1 MRAFLVPLMTA
12 VLLLTSL
19 APARAASP
27 PASPHD
33 EKVPID
39 PALVMGT
46 LPNGLHYII
55 RQHKNPEGRV
65 SIWLHVSTGS
75 FNETESTRGLAHYL
89 EHMAF
94 NGTANFPPGS
104 VIPFFQSLGLS
115 FGRDQ
120 NAFTGFDQTTYQLA
134 LPSGSRESVE
144 KGMLYMSDVGLRMS
158 LLPVE
163 IDSERQIILEEKR
176 ARASAQQRVQDQIFE
191 RLAPESTLGRRLPIG
206 IEPTIKSVGPEDFR
220 EYYTRWYVPSNMT
233 VLVVGDTDPA
243 MVADVIQKEFGG
255 GPLGTKPAP
264 RDVGV
269 KASVGQRAIVV
280 TDPELTRSEVS
291 MARLELPLGPALTVG
306 QKRRELVESIGT
318 WAFKR
323 RMSAEIAAGRASFLD
338 ADASIQE
345 WAGTLRMFTV
355 EASGRPGTWRAMLKQ
370 LGTELQR
377 ARLYGFSDRELQDA
391 RTALIADAE
400 EGVRREATRTAREVM
415 RQLNGDVTRGSRPMS
430 AAQTLALYQQLIP
443 GITAREV
450 SEAFRVNFD
459 PSRTL
464 FIAELPAGDNP
475 PSEADFL
482 ALGRAAVN
490 VKPGKPLDV
499 ARATKLLP
507 TLPKGGTV
515 VETVTHPASG
525 VTSMWLDNGVRL
537 HHRAMDQR
545 KNEATISITLAGGPI
560 QETAAN
566 RGISEAALRAWE
578 RPASS
583 KLNSTQ
589 IRDLMTGSKVRVR
602 SAATGDSLSLTI
614 SGDPVELERGMQLA
628 YLLLTDPVIE
638 QPALDQWKDAELQR
652 LIQRKTRPMQV
663 LVDRSADAIYPAGE
677 WRPKTLTAG
686 QVRAL
691 TRPAAQA
698 WLKRLI
704 TEAPIEVAVVGDV
717 DRETAT
723 RLVAKYVGSLP
734 ARPRIDDKTLANL
747 RTIAKPQGP
756 INLAESV
763 EVLTPQ
769 AAVLAGFF
777 GTDLRNVRDTRL
789 LNLAAR
795 VLSTRMTRIIREER
809 QLVYSIDASSEPAV
823 VYPGFGLFAAFAP
836 TDPDKA
842 PKLVAA
848 LEDMYAEFSKDG
860 PSAEELTV
868 AKKQTDNLLDEILK
882 TPNFWLSRLS
892 ALDYRGLTLD
902 DVLEAQAQYQRFTA
916 QEVQDAFVRYDTPG
930 ARLRFVITP
939 KSS

>member
-12 VLLLTSL
+12 VLLFTSMV
-19 APARAASP
+19 PARAATTPSEQLP
-27 PASPHD
+27 T
-33 EKVPID
+33 D

-46 LPNGLHYII
+46 LPNGLNYII
-55 RQHKNPEGRV
+55 RPHKNPEGRV
-65 SIWLHVSTGS
+65 TIWLHVSSGS
-75 FNETESTRGLAHYL
+75 YNETESTRGLAHYL

-144 KGMLYMSDVGLRMS
+144 KGMLYMSDVAFRMS
-158 LLPVE
+158 LLPQE
-163 IDSERQIILEEKR
+163 IDNERGIILEEKR
-176 ARASAQQRVQDQIFE
+176 SRASAQQRVQDKIFE

-206 IEPTIKSVGPEDFR
+206 TEATIKSVGPADFR
-220 EYYTRWYVPSNMT
+220 DYYSRWYVASNMT
-233 VLVVGDTDPA
+233 VIVVGDTDPA
-243 MVADVIQKEFGG
+243 MVIDVIQKEFGG
-255 GPLGTKPAP
+255 APSVAKPTP

-269 KASVGQRAIVV
+269 KATVGQRAIVV

-291 MARLELPLGPALTVG
+291 IARIESPRGPALTVA
-306 QKRRELVESIGT
+306 QKRREIVDSIGAWT
-318 WAFKR
+318 FRR
-323 RMSAEIAAGRASFLD
+323 RMSAEIEAGRAAFLD
-338 ADASIQE
+338 ADATVQE
-345 WAGTLRMFTV
+345 WPGTLRMLTV
-355 EASGRPGTWRAMLKQ
+355 EASGRPGTWRSMLKQ

-377 ARLYGFSDRELQDA
+377 ARLHGFSEREIADA
-391 RTALIADAE
+391 RTAIIADSE
-400 EGVRREATRTAREVM
+400 EAVRRESTRTAREVL

-430 AAQTLALYQQLIP
+430 AAQMLAIYQRVLP

-450 SEAFRVNFD
+450 SEAFAVNFD
-459 PSRTL
+459 PTRTM
-464 FIAELPAGDNP
+464 FIAELPASDDP

-482 ALGRAAVN
+482 ARGKVAVN

-499 ARATKLLP
+499 ARATTLLP

-515 VETVTHPASG
+515 VETTTHDASG
-525 VTSMWLDNGVRL
+525 VTSMWLDNGVRV

-545 KNEATISITLAGGPI
+545 KNEATVTITLAGGPI

-583 KLNSTQ
+583 KLTSTQ

-602 SAATGDSLSLTI
+602 GGATGDSLSLTV
-614 SGDPVELERGMQLA
+614 SGDPIEMERGLQLA

-652 LIQRKTRPMQV
+652 LIQRKSRPMQV
-663 LVDRSADAIYPAGE
+663 LMDRGADAIYPTGE
-677 WRPKTLTAG
+677 TRPKTLTPD

-704 TEAPIEVAVVGDV
+704 TDAPIEVAVVGDI

-734 ARPRIDDKTLANL
+734 ARPRIGDKTLADL

-756 INLAESV
+756 LSFAESV

-769 AAVLAGFF
+769 AAVLTGFF

-789 LNLAAR
+789 LNVAAR
-795 VLSTRMTRIIREER
+795 ILTTRMTKTIREGR

-823 VYPGFGLFAAFAP
+823 VYPGFGLFAAVAP
-836 TDPDKA
+836 TDPEKA
-842 PKLVAA
+842 QTLAGA
-848 LEDMYAEFSKDG
+848 LEDMYADFYKNG
-860 PSAEELTV
+860 PTAEELTV
-868 AKKQTDNLLDEILK
+868 AKKQTATLLDEILK
-882 TPNFWLSRLS
+882 TPAFWVGRLS
-892 ALDYRGLTLD
+892 TLEYRGLTID
-902 DVLEAQAQYQRFTA
+902 DVLDAPAQYEKFTA
-916 QEVQDAFVRYDTPG
+916 EEVKDAFSRYDKPD
-930 ARLRFVITP
+930 ARMRFIITP